1 MRGAAA
7 GRVVRKGVLAS
18 AGPAQLAFS
27 VGVLALIVAGI
38 RLWRARFERK
48 RPDPFAFVLL
58 AAGVASW
65 LVALL
70 LYNSIPTHL

>member
-1 MRGAAA
+1 MAA
-7 GRVVRKGVLAS
+7 

-27 VGVLALIVAGI
+27 VGVLALIVGGI

-58 AAGVASW
+58 GVGVASW
-65 LVALL
+65 LIALL
-70 LYNSIPTHL
+70 LYNSIPTRL